1 MKAFQRSW
9 VGTTTIGLLVALLCI
24 GIAGCGYSS
33 VGVGSIPSTASQ
45 AQVVQLQPQTAI
57 QHCGIVH
64 SYGVLQPVPIDLG
77 NALKAENCFWQA
89 FQHCRPATL
98 IFLSSTR
105 LRPGIGNTFVRTF
118 AIHNVNGSCSISDAR
133 QEGPSARSLSQVT
146 IYACSGLKRFP
157 RALYVVGCGKDG
169 TIIVLGF

>member
-57 QHCGIVH
+57 QHCGIV
-64 SYGVLQPVPIDLG
+64 
-77 NALKAENCFWQA
+77 N
-89 FQHCRPATL
+89 
-98 IFLSSTR
+98 
-105 LRPGIGNTFVRTF
+105 
-118 AIHNVNGSCSISDAR
+118 
-133 QEGPSARSLSQVT
+133 
-146 IYACSGLKRFP
+146 
-157 RALYVVGCGKDG
+157 
-169 TIIVLGF
+169 